1 LHTYQILQA
10 WGKILKGEPPSLS
23 IEITRECPLKCPGC
37 YAYDDAHLGG
47 GQTLRDLNDRRGQ
60 ALVDG
65 VLEVVDRLKPLH
77 LSIVGGDPL
86 VRFRELEL
94 LLPLLLARGIH
105 VQVVTSAFR
114 TMGPSWANLERLN
127 VVVSIDGL
135 QPEHDLRRAP
145 ATYDRILK
153 NIVGQ
158 RVTLHCTIT
167 AQMMKRTGYLAEFLE
182 FWTPRPEIKKV
193 WFSIFTPQVGDQMP
207 EILSPGERARAI
219 SDMMQL
225 RKQFPKLD
233 MPAVVIQ
240 QFASPPRS
248 PQDCVF
254 ALTTQT
260 LSADLET
267 RITPCQFGGN
277 PDCASCGCLASMGL
291 ASIADHKLA
300 GILSVGTIFNASIKI
315 GQKRA
320 SARVNAIGHPQ
331 AKDALRI
338 LQVKK
343 DVAAGNKEGLGL

>member
-1 LHTYQILQA
+1 VRTYQILQA

-94 LLPLLLARGIH
+94 LIPLLLQRGIH

-114 TMGPSWANLERLN
+114 TMGPTWAGLDRLH

-158 RVTLHCTIT
+158 RVTVHCTIT
-167 AQMMKRTGYLAEFLE
+167 AQMMQRPGYLAEFLA
-182 FWTPRPEIKKV
+182 FWTPRPEIKKI
-193 WFSIFTPQVGDQMP
+193 WFSIFTPQVGDQLP
-207 EILSPGERARAI
+207 EILSPQERTQAI
-219 SDMMQL
+219 ADMLEL
-225 RKQFPKLD
+225 RKQYPKLD
-233 MPAVVIQ
+233 MPAVVIR
-240 QFASPPRS
+240 QFASPPQS

-260 LSADLET
+260 LSADLAT
-267 RITPCQFGGN
+267 RITPCQFGGT
-277 PDCASCGCLASMGL
+277 PDCSSCGCLASMGL
-291 ASIADHKLA
+291 ASIADHKLG
-300 GILSVGTIFNASIKI
+300 GILSVGSIFKTSIKI
-315 GQKRA
+315 GQSRA
-320 SARVNAIGHPQ
+320 KSRTPQ
-331 AKDALRI
+331 LPKQPLRI
-338 LQVKK
+338 LPVKEEVCVSREPRG
-343 DVAAGNKEGLGL
+343 D

>member
-1 LHTYQILQA
+1 MRTYQILQA

-94 LLPLLLARGIH
+94 LIPLLLQRGIH

-114 TMGPSWANLERLN
+114 TMGPTWAGLDRLH

-158 RVTLHCTIT
+158 RVTVHCTIT
-167 AQMMKRTGYLAEFLE
+167 AQMMQRPGYLAEFLA
-182 FWTPRPEIKKV
+182 FWTPRPEIKKI
-193 WFSIFTPQVGDQMP
+193 WFSIFTPQVGDQLP
-207 EILSPGERARAI
+207 EILSPQERTQAI
-219 SDMMQL
+219 ADMLEL
-225 RKQFPKLD
+225 RKQYPKLD
-233 MPAVVIQ
+233 MPAVVIR
-240 QFASPPRS
+240 QFASPPQS

-260 LSADLET
+260 LSADLAT
-267 RITPCQFGGN
+267 RITPCQFGGT
-277 PDCASCGCLASMGL
+277 PDCSSCGCLASMGL
-291 ASIADHKLA
+291 ASIADHKLG
-300 GILSVGTIFNASIKI
+300 GILSVGSIFKTSIKI
-315 GQKRA
+315 GQSRA
-320 SARVNAIGHPQ
+320 KSRTPQ
-331 AKDALRI
+331 LPKQPLRI
-338 LQVKK
+338 LPVKEEVCVSREPRG
-343 DVAAGNKEGLGL
+343 D